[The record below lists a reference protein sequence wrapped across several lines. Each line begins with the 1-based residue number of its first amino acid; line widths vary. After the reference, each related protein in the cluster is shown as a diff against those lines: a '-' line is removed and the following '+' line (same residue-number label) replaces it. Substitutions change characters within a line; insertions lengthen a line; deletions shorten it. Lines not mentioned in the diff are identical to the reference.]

1 MELFIACAFLAQ
13 VFLLLFTMSERK
25 PGRIIR
31 QKKEENDA
39 CKC

>member
-13 VFLLLFTMSERK
+13 VFLVLFTMNERK
-25 PGRIIR
+25 PGRMIR